1 MFVDVFPGWVE
12 TFPTKQEKTTM
23 VAKKILEVKFPVVRS
38 AQGNWVKGPAF
49 TAKVSQGVTRYLEV
63 DWKLHCI
70 YRPQSSRQVERMNRT
85 LKEALT
91 KLTMETGAEWV
102 VLLLWLFSELEITL
116 PVSA

>member
-1 MFVDVFPGWVE
+1 
-12 TFPTKQEKTTM
+12 
-23 VAKKILEVKFPVVRS
+23 
-38 AQGNWVKGPAF
+38 
-49 TAKVSQGVTRYLEV
+49 
-63 DWKLHCI
+63 
-70 YRPQSSRQVERMNRT
+70 MNRT